1 MAQSPWYRKTAEE
14 TFRELGTGLSGLHE
28 KTAADKLESHG
39 LNRLPEAKRVS
50 RIVILLRQ
58 FASPLIY
65 ILLIAAAVT
74 FVLAE
79 YKDTIV
85 IAAVLLFNAVI
96 GVIQESRA
104 EESVRALQK
113 MIVPQARVVRESREK
128 EISSEG
134 LVPGDIVLLASG
146 AKVPADIR
154 LTGAIEMRID
164 ESLLTGESVPAEK
177 FADAIP
183 ESNLTPGDQRN
194 IAFMGTV
201 VVNGRGTG
209 VVIETGARTVL
220 GGIAHEIRE
229 TKAARAPLQEKFAR
243 FSNRIGLYVLAAAAA
258 LFSAGIAVGEPVRE
272 MFMTVVAAAVASI
285 PEGLPVVL
293 TIALAVGVQ
302 RMAARNAILRKL
314 PAVETLGSTTVI
326 CTDKTGTLTKNEMTV
341 KVVFDGARHFE
352 LTGTGYEPK
361 GEILHDWIPKP
372 EAEREHLAMCFRVGL
387 LCNESSLYEDD
398 GVWRVNGDPTEG
410 ALIVSAAKA
419 GLPPEEEKRRYPQI
433 GIIPFESDRGYM
445 ATLHRYGDEKYIFV
459 KGAPE
464 KVLELCVTCMERDG
478 LRTEEIL
485 KISDRFASEGMRVL
499 AMAYKRAPDDLS
511 ELRHE
516 DVQHDLTLAGIQAM
530 IDPPREEAVQAV
542 RDCRR
547 AGIRV
552 IMITGDHPVTA
563 AAVARE
569 VGLIPRETK
578 SPAVI
583 TGPELNQMSDPE
595 LTEALREARVFA
607 RVDPEHKLRLVN
619 ILKAQGEV
627 VAMTGDGV
635 NDAPALKR
643 ADIGVAMG
651 ITGTEVT
658 KETAAMIL
666 ADDNFA
672 TLVAAVEEGR
682 AIFDNIKKYLV
693 FLLSCN
699 LSEILM
705 LTGAF
710 FVGLPL
716 PLVALQILW
725 VNLTTDG
732 LPALAL
738 GVDPKAPDIMSRPPR
753 PPEEGVFSPNVT
765 ALLGTI
771 ALYLTAILIPMFGY
785 YYLYNPWGLSDPEMV
800 LTEARTM
807 VFITLVLMQLVNA
820 FNCRSDYLSL
830 FKVGVF
836 GNRFLVLAVLVSLAM
851 MAMVIEWDPLSRLFH
866 TTPLRWQD
874 WVLAAGLSLTLIPVV
889 ELTKWV
895 FRRKARSRRRTAAA
909 A

>member
-1 MAQSPWYRKTAEE
+1 MVAAAWYRKTTEE
-14 TFRELGTGLSGLHE
+14 ALQELGTGPAGLHE
-28 KTAADKLESHG
+28 KTAAEKLEAHG
-39 LNRLPEAKRVS
+39 PNRLPEAKRVS
-50 RIVILLRQ
+50 RLVILLRQ

-65 ILLIAAAVT
+65 ILLIAAVVT
-74 FVLAE
+74 FALAE

-85 IAAVLLFNAVI
+85 IAAVLLFNAII
-96 GVIQESRA
+96 GFIQESRA

-113 MIVPQARVVRESREK
+113 MIVPQARVVREGRER

-154 LTGAIEMRID
+154 LVSAIEMRID

-177 FADAIP
+177 FAAAIP
-183 ESNLTPGDQRN
+183 EANLTPGDQRN

-209 VVIETGARTVL
+209 VVVETGARTVL

-243 FSNRIGLYVLAAAAA
+243 FSNRIGLYVLAAASA
-258 LFSAGIAVGEPVRE
+258 LFAVGIAVGEPVRE

-341 KVVFDGARHFE
+341 KVVFDGTRHFE
-352 LTGTGYEPK
+352 LTGTGYEPR

-387 LCNESSLYEDD
+387 LCNESSLYEDE

-410 ALIVSAAKA
+410 ALIVSALKA
-419 GLPPEEEKRRYPQI
+419 GLQHEEERQRYPQI

-445 ATLHRYGDEKYIFV
+445 ATLHRCGDEKYIFI

-530 IDPPREEAVQAV
+530 IDPPREEAVEAV

-552 IMITGDHPVTA
+552 IMITGDHPTTA
-563 AAVARE
+563 LAIARM
-569 VGLIPRETK
+569 VGIDTTGDR
-578 SPAVI
+578 VI
-583 TGPELNQMSDPE
+583 TG
-595 LTEALREARVFA
+595 REIEEMADEDLFYRVKTVSVYARVA
-607 RVDPEHKLRLVN
+607 PHHKLRIVRQLMDH
-619 ILKAQGEV
+619 GEV
-627 VAMTGDGV
+627 VAVTGDGV
-635 NDAPALKR
+635 NDAPALR
-643 ADIGVAMG
+643 AAHLGVAMG
-651 ITGTEVT
+651 RKGTDVAKEASDMVVT
-658 KETAAMIL
+658 
-666 ADDNFA
+666 DDNFA
-672 TLVAAVEEGR
+672 AIFHAVREGRVVFENIRKVVFFLIPTGVAAIGSILGCVLMGIPIPYTASQLLWINLVTNGFQVIALTFEPGDREVVQRPPLDPSEG
-682 AIFDNIKKYLV
+682 IMSKILV
-693 FLLSCN
+693 QRTV
-699 LSEILM
+699 I
-705 LTGAF
+705 
-710 FVGLPL
+710 VGLL
-716 PLVALQILW
+716 ISAGVVVKFAWALQAGMSLE
-725 VNLTTDG
+725 
-732 LPALAL
+732 
-738 GVDPKAPDIMSRPPR
+738 KAR
-753 PPEEGVFSPNVT
+753 
-765 ALLGTI
+765 TI
-771 ALYLTAILIPMFGY
+771 AMT
-785 YYLYNPWGLSDPEMV
+785 
-800 LTEARTM
+800 TM
-807 VFITLVLMQLVNA
+807 VFFQFFQAWNS
-820 FNCRSDYLSL
+820 RSETKSI
-830 FKVGVF
+830 FQIGVF
-836 GNRFLVLAVLVSLAM
+836 TNPYLAYG
-851 MAMVIEWDPLSRLFH
+851 
-866 TTPLRWQD
+866 
-874 WVLAAGLSLTLIPVV
+874 LAASVMAHIAAIYAPPFQWLLSTEPIAGFEWLLIVAMSLSVIIVV
-889 ELTKWV
+889 EFDKWMRSGAKPD
-895 FRRKARSRRRTAAA
+895 RRMERRNAS
-909 A
+909 

>member
-1 MAQSPWYRKTAEE
+1 MVAAAWYQKTSEE
-14 TFRELGTGLSGLHE
+14 ALQELGTGPAGLHE
-28 KTAADKLESHG
+28 KAAADKLESYG
-39 LNRLPEAKRVS
+39 PNRLPEAKRVS
-50 RIVILLRQ
+50 RVVILLRQ

-74 FVLAE
+74 FALAE

-85 IAAVLLFNAVI
+85 IAAVLLFNAII
-96 GVIQESRA
+96 GFIQESRA

-113 MIVPQARVVRESREK
+113 MIVPQARVVREGRER

-154 LTGAIEMRID
+154 LVSAIEMRID

-183 ESNLTPGDQRN
+183 EANLTPGDQRN

-209 VVIETGARTVL
+209 VVVETGARTVL

-243 FSNRIGLYVLAAAAA
+243 FSNRIGLYVLAAASA
-258 LFSAGIAVGEPVRE
+258 LFAVGIAVGEPVRE
-272 MFMTVVAAAVASI
+272 MFMTVVAAAVATI

-352 LTGTGYEPK
+352 LTGTGYEPR

-387 LCNESSLYEDD
+387 LCNESSLYEDE

-410 ALIVSAAKA
+410 ALIVSALKA
-419 GLPPEEEKRRYPQI
+419 GLQHEEERQRYPQI

-445 ATLHRYGDEKYIFV
+445 ATLHRCGDEKYIFI

-464 KVLELCVTCMERDG
+464 KVLELCVTCMELDG

-530 IDPPREEAVQAV
+530 IDPPREEAVEAV

-552 IMITGDHPVTA
+552 IMITGDHPTTA
-563 AAVARE
+563 LAIARM
-569 VGLIPRETK
+569 VGIDTTGDR
-578 SPAVI
+578 VI
-583 TGPELNQMSDPE
+583 TG
-595 LTEALREARVFA
+595 REIEEMADEDLFYRVKTVSVYARVA
-607 RVDPEHKLRLVN
+607 PHHKLRIVRQLMDH
-619 ILKAQGEV
+619 GEV
-627 VAMTGDGV
+627 VAVTGDGV
-635 NDAPALKR
+635 NDAPALR
-643 ADIGVAMG
+643 AAHLGVAMG
-651 ITGTEVT
+651 RKGTDVAKEASDMVVT
-658 KETAAMIL
+658 
-666 ADDNFA
+666 DDNFA
-672 TLVAAVEEGR
+672 AIFHAVREGRVVFENIRKVVFFLIPTGVAAIGSILGCVLMGIPIPYTASQLLWINLVTNGFQVIALTFEPGDREVVQRPPLDPSEG
-682 AIFDNIKKYLV
+682 
-693 FLLSCN
+693 
-699 LSEILM
+699 
-705 LTGAF
+705 
-710 FVGLPL
+710 
-716 PLVALQILW
+716 
-725 VNLTTDG
+725 
-732 LPALAL
+732 
-738 GVDPKAPDIMSRPPR
+738 IMSRVLVQR
-753 PPEEGVFSPNVT
+753 TVIVGLLISAGVVIKFAYSLQ
-765 ALLGTI
+765 AGMSLEKARTI
-771 ALYLTAILIPMFGY
+771 AMT
-785 YYLYNPWGLSDPEMV
+785 
-800 LTEARTM
+800 TM
-807 VFITLVLMQLVNA
+807 VFFQFFQAWNS
-820 FNCRSDYLSL
+820 RSETKSI
-830 FKVGVF
+830 FQIGVF
-836 GNRFLVLAVLVSLAM
+836 TNPYLAYG
-851 MAMVIEWDPLSRLFH
+851 
-866 TTPLRWQD
+866 
-874 WVLAAGLSLTLIPVV
+874 LAASVMAHIAAIYAPPFQWLLSTEPVAGFEWLLIVAMSLSVIVVV
-889 ELTKWV
+889 EFDKWMRSGAKPT
-895 FRRKARSRRRTAAA
+895 RRMERRNAS
-909 A
+909 